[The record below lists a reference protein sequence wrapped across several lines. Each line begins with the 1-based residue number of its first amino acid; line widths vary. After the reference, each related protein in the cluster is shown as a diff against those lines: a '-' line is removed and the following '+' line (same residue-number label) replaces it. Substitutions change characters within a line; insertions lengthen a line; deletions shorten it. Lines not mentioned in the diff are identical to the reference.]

1 MTIPK
6 QSFKL
11 IEIHINKFYEEAI
24 PHHKNLFET
33 HKLTAHK
40 LSTSGNVTQLS
51 KEVKAKKRV
60 VKQLK
65 DLLYEL
71 DTLRTQVDDVD
82 LDKFDDKTF
91 SFRKTVTTF
100 IKDYNAIEKQSV
112 ILSDAENNINE
123 NIENENPSSNISQI
137 QLQTSLSELKLQ
149 EQQSRLN
156 NVVNLENDIEDLHGI
171 YVNLNEMVV
180 EQGETIDQIET
191 NVEETQEN
199 VNNGLQHLV
208 TASRLKKASYPL
220 TGALL
225 GSLVGGPIGFV
236 AGFKIASA
244 AALSCGVM
252 GYAGGQFLKNC
263 NESEV
268 VDNTTNELKVET
280 QDDTESCET
289 ATASM
294 NGSDKKDK

>member
-1 MTIPK
+1 M
-6 QSFKL
+6 
-11 IEIHINKFYEEAI
+11 
-24 PHHKNLFET
+24 
-33 HKLTAHK
+33 
-40 LSTSGNVTQLS
+40 
-51 KEVKAKKRV
+51 
-60 VKQLK
+60 
-65 DLLYEL
+65 
-71 DTLRTQVDDVD
+71 
-82 LDKFDDKTF
+82 
-91 SFRKTVTTF
+91 
-100 IKDYNAIEKQSV
+100 
-112 ILSDAENNINE
+112 
-123 NIENENPSSNISQI
+123 
-137 QLQTSLSELKLQ
+137 
-149 EQQSRLN
+149 
-156 NVVNLENDIEDLHGI
+156 
-171 YVNLNEMVV
+171 
-180 EQGETIDQIET
+180 
-191 NVEETQEN
+191 
-199 VNNGLQHLV
+199 
-208 TASRLKKASYPL
+208 KKASYPL